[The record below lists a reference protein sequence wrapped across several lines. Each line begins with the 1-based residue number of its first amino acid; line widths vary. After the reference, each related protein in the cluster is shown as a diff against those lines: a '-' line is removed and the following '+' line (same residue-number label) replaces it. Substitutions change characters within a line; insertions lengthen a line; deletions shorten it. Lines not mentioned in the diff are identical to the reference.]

1 MAGKLLVAG
10 DSFGEFAGYHNH
22 ITTQDYAPPIR
33 GNNWDKKFTHW
44 CELLAHDLG
53 YEAVNHSLGGSG
65 VSTGSFL
72 AMQQLHSNEYDLVVF
87 FVSHQTRSLVNKAQR
102 LAQWKDKISP
112 FVMSDM
118 DNNIVYDVEQYE
130 LFRHGQ
136 THFRPENHGVEVKN
150 VNAQDLYN
158 LKEEPTCLDQHE
170 ISYLTYKPAYS
181 YAHDSITAVLGL
193 KQYCESHN
201 IPIVFASCFAGS
213 VCDAITNLGI
223 EIKDFR
229 FWECEIKYGFD
240 VLDNWPGHYRDD
252 HHALIYKEFKNLFPE
267 IININNTNS

>member
-1 MAGKLLVAG
+1 MAGKLLVVG

-22 ITTQDYAPPIR
+22 ITTQGYAPPIT
-33 GNNWDKKFTHW
+33 GDNYHLEFTHW
-44 CELLAHDLG
+44 CELLAQDLG

-72 AMQQLHSNEYDLVVF
+72 AMQQLNTNNYDLVVY

-118 DNNIVYDVEQYE
+118 DNNLVYDAEQYE

-136 THFRPENHGVEVKN
+136 THFRSENNGVEVRN
-150 VNAQDLYN
+150 VNAEDLYN
-158 LKEEPTCLDQHE
+158 LKMELNCLDQHE

-181 YAHDSITAVLGL
+181 YAHDSVTAVLGL

-213 VCDAITNLGI
+213 VCDAICNLGI
-223 EIKDFR
+223 EFKHFK
-229 FWECEIKYGFD
+229 FWKSEIKYGFD
-240 VLDNWPGHYRDD
+240 VIDNMPSHYRHDQ
-252 HHALIYKEFKNLFPE
+252 HALIYKEFKDLYPE
-267 IININNTNS
+267 ILNMNNANS